1 MCWLVEI
8 RNSAILLKQHTHVK
22 GPGGGGQ
29 VVSML
34 VFYTND
40 PSLNPAEAYNFYYAK
55 NCLKGKKK
63 QKRDRQRPFLLRHS
77 RPLFLYFRLFNT
89 FDSMFYK
96 KVCHLLDSNFGPPVL
111 EATTLATEPKSVH
124 KSHRSLSM
132 CLHWTLSFQK

>member
-8 RNSAILLKQHTHVK
+8 RNSVILLKQHTHVK

-55 NCLKGKKK
+55 NCLKERKNKKETGKGHFYFDIPVLFFFIFVFSIHLTVCSIKK
-63 QKRDRQRPFLLRHS
+63 FAIYWIRTSDLRCWK
-77 RPLFLYFRLFNT
+77 RPL
-89 FDSMFYK
+89 
-96 KVCHLLDSNFGPPVL
+96 
-111 EATTLATEPKSVH
+111 
-124 KSHRSLSM
+124 
-132 CLHWTLSFQK
+132 